1 MPWDRKRMPANERGI
16 GLVGCGTLGR
26 AVLRSVSERRLPVTI
41 SGITSRDEAK
51 ARAFLDTLRQA
62 PPYLEL
68 PELIDRSSLIV
79 EAAGGAVVPG
89 LARHVIAAG
98 KDLMLISVGALLDH
112 PDLFDEARRRGCR
125 LLIPSGAIAGLDG
138 IKSACEGRVERVTM
152 TTRKPPEALE
162 GAPYLKERGISLA
175 GLTEEFEVFRGSARE
190 ACRGFPANVNVS
202 AAVSLAGIGP
212 DRTEVRILAVPGL
225 KRNSHDVEVIGEFGE
240 LGISIRN
247 VPTENPRTGKL
258 TALSII
264 RTIREAFD
272 TVRVGT

>member
-1 MPWDRKRMPANERGI
+1 VNERDI

-26 AVLRSVSERRLPVTI
+26 AILRSVCEGRLPVTI
-41 SGITSRDEAK
+41 CGVTSRDEPK
-51 ARAFLDTLRQA
+51 AREFLSTLPGA
-62 PPYLEL
+62 PPYLGRE
-68 PELIDRSSLIV
+68 ELIGRSSLIV
-79 EAAGGAVVPG
+79 EAAGGAVVPS
-89 LARHVIAAG
+89 LARQVFAAG
-98 KDLMLISVGALLDH
+98 KDLLVISVGALLDLR
-112 PDLFDEARRRGCR
+112 DLFDEARRRGCR

-162 GAPYLKERGISLA
+162 GAPYLKAHGISLA
-175 GLTEEFEVFRGSARE
+175 GLLEEREVFRGSARE

-212 DRTEVRILAVPGL
+212 DRTEIRILAVPGL
-225 KRNSHDVEVIGEFGE
+225 TRNSHDVEVIGEFGE
-240 LGISIRN
+240 LRVSIRN

-264 RTIREAFD
+264 RTIRDAFD